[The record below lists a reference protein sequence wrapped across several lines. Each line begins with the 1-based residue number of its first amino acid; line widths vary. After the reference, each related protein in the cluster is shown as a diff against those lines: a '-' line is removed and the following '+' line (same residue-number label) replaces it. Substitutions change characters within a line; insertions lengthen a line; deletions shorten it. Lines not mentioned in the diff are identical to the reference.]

1 METTID
7 RAGSLVIPKALRKSI
22 GLVDGGRVEV
32 IESDGS
38 LVISPKP
45 VAKRLV
51 ERGGVVVCVPD
62 EPVPTL
68 MAEAVRDLLESSR
81 R

>member
-7 RAGSLVIPKALRKSI
+7 RAGRVVIPRALREAI

-32 IESDGS
+32 VEIDGRI
-38 LVISPKP
+38 VISPQP

-51 ERGGVVVCVPD
+51 DAGGVVVCVPD
-62 EPVPTL
+62 EPVPVLT
-68 MAEAVRDLLESSR
+68 ADAVRALLVATR